1 MEPNPPLT
9 FEQARVQAE
18 SYAGSKGKLLALL
31 EEADGKAKRYYEF
44 LLEAWESLQIFLRLV
59 RSWVEGKYRAPV
71 ESILMLVAALIYFVT
86 PFDLIPD
93 SIPVLGL
100 VDDAAVITCVARANL
115 SVISSFRTWE
125 ILSSLERRSAWK
137 SRKKVK

>member
-1 MEPNPPLT
+1 METNAPLT
-9 FEQARVQAE
+9 FEQARVEAE
-18 SYAGSKGKLLALL
+18 SYAGNQGKLLALL

-100 VDDAAVITCVARANL
+100 VDDAAVITCVAKANL

>member
-1 MEPNPPLT
+1 
-9 FEQARVQAE
+9 
-18 SYAGSKGKLLALL
+18 
-31 EEADGKAKRYYEF
+31 
-44 LLEAWESLQIFLRLV
+44 
-59 RSWVEGKYRAPV
+59 
-71 ESILMLVAALIYFVT
+71 VAALIYFVT